1 MAKEWVTVARAAAA
15 RKEPPKPPA
24 PTNLV
29 DHAIQALAQ
38 AMQKPL
44 DEQSALV
51 EERNVWQPNT
61 WLIQRCWETLADV
74 GAGAEALK
82 VARLLEIRQPL
93 APLQALYRTACQR
106 EQNPTVIPLLR
117 QELERWQHRLL
128 QPAILPVEPATNVEQ
143 LLYVAATAAL
153 LEEEGLALTCLER
166 IDQAPKAWS
175 RLIAH
180 PVQREQLAATIAHTS
195 PNPLTTSLITGAI
208 RRFDDAGA
216 QFLQVVATQLHT
228 LVEAHQ
234 GTPAQARLLLQCV
247 DTVRHAT
254 IVNLHSRRIAT
265 TILAQAGQVDE
276 VVNQITTIQ
285 NVLAA
290 QRATGYNSAKEDA
303 NLLRQVKRTTAD
315 RDVDFMVHALRS
327 AIEAM
332 PLRTLSRE
340 QRIALADQVATWGA
354 RSDGWTAASAAATL
368 IDLGAIKYAI
378 GVVDQILPND
388 PARSEGM
395 LTLVRGLLKLNES
408 QLAAE
413 QTERAIAWAR
423 TQPGRNAERALI
435 WGLAEIYLAHK
446 QPQTALRLL
455 ERWREPTG
463 WQHKMRTLWGEQLND
478 DTLRNSS
485 LRFQAL
491 LQAHYQSKRES
502 ETQQTVRER
511 AKEIRALFT
520 RLQKW
525 APRLLEGEALIH
537 FYVNSLLQ
545 PLLTAQLYPQIWAL
559 LPQVREALV
568 TTSGNK
574 HAVRVAEVTQLLLLL
589 WQMATTAE
597 STEIEGEQPDNSSSS
612 VTVVDLRTNSES
624 FLSRLW
630 ESNVLRGA
638 WQTVHALEG
647 SLALLL
653 ALEGPSALITIA
665 QRAAPMQLPERP
677 TPVA

>member
-1 MAKEWVTVARAAAA
+1 
-15 RKEPPKPPA
+15 
-24 PTNLV
+24 
-29 DHAIQALAQ
+29 
-38 AMQKPL
+38 MQKPL

-51 EERNVWQPNT
+51 EERNVWQPNS
-61 WLIQRCWETLADV
+61 WLIQRCWETLADA
-74 GAGAEALK
+74 GAGEEAIK

-93 APLQALYRTACQR
+93 APLQALYRTARQR
-106 EQNPTVIPLLR
+106 EQNPAVIPLLR
-117 QELERWQHRLL
+117 QELERWQHRLF
-128 QPAILPVEPATNVEQ
+128 QPIILPVEAAANVDQ

-153 LEEEGLALTCLER
+153 LDEEGLALACLER
-166 IDQAPKAWS
+166 IDQAPKAWL
-175 RLIAH
+175 RLVTH
-180 PVQREQLAATIAHTS
+180 PAQREQLAATLAHTS

-234 GTPAQARLLLQCV
+234 GTPAQARLLVQCI

-254 IVNLHSRRIAT
+254 IVNLYSRRIAT

-290 QRATGYNSAKEDA
+290 QRATGYSSAKDDA

-315 RDVDFMVHALRS
+315 RDVDFMVYALRS

-332 PLRTLSRE
+332 PLRNLSRE
-340 QRIALADQVATWGA
+340 QRIALADQVANWGA

-395 LTLVRGLLKLNES
+395 LTLVRGLLKLNEP

-413 QTERAIAWAR
+413 QAERAIAWAR
-423 TQPGRNAERALI
+423 TQPGRNPERALI
-435 WGLAEIYLAHK
+435 WGLAEIYLDHK
-446 QPQTALRLL
+446 EPQSALRLL

-463 WQHKMRTLWGEQLND
+463 WQHKMRTLWGEQLDD

-491 LQAHYQSKRES
+491 LQAHYQRENS
-502 ETQQTVRER
+502 AGGQQTAER
-511 AKEIRALFT
+511 AKEIRSLFT

-525 APRLLEGEALIH
+525 APRLLEGEALIN

-545 PLLTAQLYPQIWAL
+545 PLLTAQLYAQIWAL

-574 HAVRVAEVTQLLLLL
+574 HAVRVAEVTQRLLLP

-597 STEIEGEQPDNSSSS
+597 SPENETEQTDNPSAAVS
-612 VTVVDLRTNSES
+612 VADLRTNIES
-624 FLSRLW
+624 FLIRLW
-630 ESNVLRGA
+630 ESNVARGA
-638 WQTVHALEG
+638 WQTVHSLEG

-653 ALEGPSALITIA
+653 VMEGPEALVTIA

>member
-1 MAKEWVTVARAAAA
+1 MAKEWVTVARAAQNQ
-15 RKEPPKPPA
+15 PPKPPT
-24 PTNLV
+24 PTTLV

-44 DEQSALV
+44 DEQGVLV
-51 EERNVWQPNT
+51 EERNVWQPNS

-74 GAGAEALK
+74 GAGEEALK

-93 APLQALYRTACQR
+93 APLQALYRTTRQR
-106 EQNPTVIPLLR
+106 DQNPAVTPLLR
-117 QELERWQHRLL
+117 QELERWQHRLF
-128 QPAILPVEPATNVEQ
+128 QPTYLPLESATNVDQ
-143 LLYVAATAAL
+143 LLHVAATAAL
-153 LEEEGLALTCLER
+153 LEEEGLALACLER
-166 IDQAPKAWS
+166 IDQAPKAWA
-175 RLIAH
+175 RLVAH
-180 PVQREQLAATIAHTS
+180 PEQRDQLAATLAHTS

-216 QFLQVVATQLHT
+216 QFLQVVAAQLHT
-228 LVEAHQ
+228 LVEARQ
-234 GTPAQARLLLQCV
+234 ATPAQARLLVQCL

-254 IVNLHSRRIAT
+254 IVNLQSRRIVT

-276 VVNQITTIQ
+276 VVNQMTTIQ

-290 QRATGYNSAKEDA
+290 QRATGYSSAKDDV

-315 RDVDFMVHALRS
+315 RDVDFMVYTLRS
-327 AIEAM
+327 AIEAI
-332 PLRTLSRE
+332 PLHSLSRE
-340 QRIALADQVATWGA
+340 QRIALADQVANWGA
-354 RSDGWTAASAAATL
+354 RSDGWTAASAAAAL
-368 IDLGAIKYAI
+368 MNLGAMKYAI
-378 GVVDQILPND
+378 GVVDQIHPND

-395 LTLVRGLLKLNES
+395 LTLVRGLLELNEA

-413 QTERAIAWAR
+413 QAERAIVWAR

-435 WGLAEIYLAHK
+435 WGLAEIYLDHQ

-455 ERWREPTG
+455 DRWREPTG
-463 WQHKMRTLWGEQLND
+463 WQHKMRTLWGEQLDD

-491 LQAHYQSKRES
+491 LQAHYQSNRTT
-502 ETQQTVRER
+502 ETQQAVSER
-511 AKEIRALFT
+511 AKAIRTLFT
-520 RLQKW
+520 RLQRW
-525 APRLLEGEALIH
+525 APRLLEGEALIQ
-537 FYVNSLLQ
+537 FYVNNLLQ

-574 HAVRVAEVTQLLLLL
+574 HATRVAEVTQRFLQP
-589 WQMATTAE
+589 WRMATIAATQADDA
-597 STEIEGEQPDNSSSS
+597 EQPANPSQS
-612 VTVVDLRTNSES
+612 VTAADLRTNIES
-624 FLSRLW
+624 FLIRLW
-630 ESNVLRGA
+630 ESNVPRGA
-638 WQTVHALEG
+638 WQTVHSLEG

-653 ALEGPSALITIA
+653 VMEGASALVTIA

-677 TPVA
+677 PPVA

>member
-1 MAKEWVTVARAAAA
+1 MAKEWVTVARTAAHNQTA
-15 RKEPPKPPA
+15 KPPT
-24 PTNLV
+24 PTTLV

-51 EERNVWQPNT
+51 EERNVWQPNS

-74 GAGAEALK
+74 GAGEEALT

-93 APLQALYRTACQR
+93 APLQALYRTAR
-106 EQNPTVIPLLR
+106 RHVQNPAVLPLLQ
-117 QELERWQHRLL
+117 QELERWQHRLF
-128 QPAILPVEPATNVEQ
+128 QPTHPILESVTNVDQ
-143 LLYVAATAAL
+143 LLYVAATAAV
-153 LEEEGLALTCLER
+153 LEEEAVALACLER
-166 IDQAPKAWS
+166 IDQAPKAWP
-175 RLIAH
+175 RLVAH
-180 PVQREQLAATIAHTS
+180 PEQREQLATTIAHTS
-195 PNPLTTSLITGAI
+195 PNPLTTSLITGAL

-228 LVEAHQ
+228 LVETHQ
-234 GTPAQARLLLQCV
+234 ATPAQARLLVQCI

-276 VVNQITTIQ
+276 VVSQIATIQ
-285 NVLAA
+285 NVLSA
-290 QRATGYNSAKEDA
+290 QRATGYSSAKEDA

-368 IDLGAIKYAI
+368 INLGAIKYAI

-395 LTLVRGLLKLNES
+395 LTVVRGLLTLNES

-413 QTERAIAWAR
+413 QAERAIVWAR
-423 TQPGRNAERALI
+423 SQAGRNPERALI
-435 WGLAEIYLAHK
+435 WGLAEIYLNHQ
-446 QPQTALRLL
+446 QPQVALRFL

-463 WQHKMRTLWGEQLND
+463 WQHKMRTLLGEQLDD

-491 LQAHYQSKRES
+491 LQAYYQNDSAARG
-502 ETQQTVRER
+502 QQATGEQ
-511 AKEIRALFT
+511 AKEIRALFAK
-520 RLQKW
+520 LQKW
-525 APRLLEGEALIH
+525 APRLLEGEALLH
-537 FYVNSLLQ
+537 FYQHSLLQ
-545 PLLTAQLYPQIWAL
+545 PLLSAKRYQQIWTL

-574 HAVRVAEVTQLLLLL
+574 HAVRVAEVAQIMAQLV
-589 WQMATTAE
+589 AIESPTEETAQ
-597 STEIEGEQPDNSSSS
+597 TGEASS
-612 VTVVDLRTNSES
+612 VTSADIQANIET
-624 FLSRLW
+624 FLIHLW
-630 ESNVLRGA
+630 ESNVSRGA
-638 WQTVHALEG
+638 WQTVHSIEG
-647 SLALLL
+647 SLLLL
-653 ALEGPSALITIA
+653 LKLEKPAALVTIA
-665 QRAAPMQLPERP
+665 QRAAPMTLPERP
-677 TPVA
+677 APVA

>member
-1 MAKEWVTVARAAAA
+1 MAKEWVTVARSAA
-15 RKEPPKPPA
+15 RNQPPKS
-24 PTNLV
+24 PTPTTLV

-51 EERNVWQPNT
+51 EERNVWQPNS

-74 GAGAEALK
+74 GAGEEALK

-93 APLQALYRTACQR
+93 APLQALYRTAQQR
-106 EQNPTVIPLLR
+106 DQNSAITPLLR

-128 QPAILPVEPATNVEQ
+128 QPTILPVASATNVEQ

-153 LEEEGLALTCLER
+153 LEEEGLVLACLER
-166 IDQAPKAWS
+166 IDQTPNAWS
-175 RLIAH
+175 RLVAH
-180 PVQREQLAATIAHTS
+180 PEQREQLATTIAHTS

-216 QFLQVVATQLHT
+216 QFLQVVATQLHK

-234 GTPAQARLLLQCV
+234 GTPAQVRLLVQCI
-247 DTVRHAT
+247 DAVRHAT

-276 VVNQITTIQ
+276 VVSQVTTIQ

-290 QRATGYNSAKEDA
+290 QRATGYSSAKEDA

-315 RDVDFMVHALRS
+315 RDVDFMVYALRS

-332 PLRTLSRE
+332 PLRSLSRE
-340 QRIALADQVATWGA
+340 QRIALADQVANWGA
-354 RSDGWTAASAAATL
+354 RSDGWTAASAAAAL
-368 IDLGAIKYAI
+368 INLGAIKYAI

-395 LTLVRGLLKLNES
+395 LTLVRGLLELNEGP
-408 QLAAE
+408 LAAE
-413 QTERAIAWAR
+413 QAERAIAWAR

-435 WGLAEIYLAHK
+435 WGLAEIYLEHQ

-463 WQHKMRTLWGEQLND
+463 WQHKMRTLWGEQLDD

-491 LQAHYQSKRES
+491 LQAHYQPNRAT
-502 ETQQTVRER
+502 ETQQVVSER
-511 AKEIRALFT
+511 AKTIRTLFA

-525 APRLLEGEALIH
+525 APRLLEGEALIQ

-559 LPQVREALV
+559 LPQIREALV

-574 HAVRVAEVTQLLLLL
+574 HATRVAEVTQRFLQP
-589 WQMATTAE
+589 WRMATIVETQTEEAE
-597 STEIEGEQPDNSSSS
+597 APERATPAITQA
-612 VTVVDLRTNSES
+612 DLRANLEN
-624 FLSRLW
+624 FLIRLW
-630 ESNVLRGA
+630 EGNVARGA

-647 SLALLL
+647 CLALLL
-653 ALEGPSALITIA
+653 VMEGPAALVTIA

-677 TPVA
+677 PPVA

>member
-1 MAKEWVTVARAAAA
+1 MAKEWVTVARAAAHSQ
-15 RKEPPKPPA
+15 PPKAPA
-24 PTNLV
+24 PTTLI

-51 EERNVWQPNT
+51 EERNVWQPNS
-61 WLIQRCWETLADV
+61 WLIQRCWETLADA
-74 GAGAEALK
+74 GAGEEALK

-93 APLQALYRTACQR
+93 APLQALYRTAQQR
-106 EQNPTVIPLLR
+106 AQNPAVIPLLR

-128 QPAILPVEPATNVEQ
+128 QPTILPVESAVNVDQ
-143 LLYVAATAAL
+143 LLHVAATATL
-153 LEEEGLALTCLER
+153 LEEEGLALACLER

-175 RLIAH
+175 RLVTH
-180 PVQREQLAATIAHTS
+180 PEQREQLAATLAHIS

-208 RRFDDAGA
+208 RRFDDAGT

-228 LVEAHQ
+228 LVESHQ
-234 GTPAQARLLLQCV
+234 GTPAQARLLVQCI
-247 DTVRHAT
+247 DTVRYAT
-254 IVNLHSRRIAT
+254 IVNLQSRRIVT
-265 TILAQAGQVDE
+265 TILAQAAQVDE
-276 VVNQITTIQ
+276 VVSQISTIQ

-290 QRATGYNSAKEDA
+290 QRATGYNSARDDT

-315 RDVDFMVHALRS
+315 RDVDFMVHVLRS

-332 PLRTLSRE
+332 PLRGLSRE
-340 QRIALADQVATWGA
+340 QRIALADQVAAWGA

-368 IDLGAIKYAI
+368 INLGAIKYAI
-378 GVVDQILPND
+378 GVVDQIHPND

-395 LTLVRGLLKLNES
+395 LTLVRGLLELNEP

-413 QTERAIAWAR
+413 QAERAITWAR
-423 TQPGRNAERALI
+423 TQTGRNPERALI

-446 QPQTALRLL
+446 EPQTALRLL

-491 LQAHYQSKRES
+491 LQAHYQP
-502 ETQQTVRER
+502 TNGAVQQTTER

-525 APRLLEGEALIH
+525 APRLLEGEALIN

-545 PLLTAQLYPQIWAL
+545 PLLTAQLYAQLWAL

-574 HAVRVAEVTQLLLLL
+574 HAVRVAEVTQRFLQP
-589 WQMATTAE
+589 WQLATTAE
-597 STEIEGEQPDNSSSS
+597 SQENEAEQTDNPSAA
-612 VTVVDLRTNSES
+612 VRVADLRTNIES
-624 FLSRLW
+624 FLIRLW

-638 WQTVHALEG
+638 WQTVHSLEG

-653 ALEGPSALITIA
+653 VMEGPAALVTIA

-677 TPVA
+677 PPVA